1 MKEPEEPPPH
11 TLQQPRTTS
20 FKRLQIFHQLL
31 LHLQWT
37 GAGSISGNWFAIL
50 VNNEFSEIPFD
61 GINQSATLLLLQV
74 FVQWMGIVTIHIDLL
89 EHIEL
94 NLTLFDE
101 TLDLLIIA
109 WLLIGKLVGWK
120 TQYPEAWGLKNKRK
134 IRKINYYGI
143 SFLISGCMQKTR
155 TTEQFFSIQR
165 LELEGRKSFIFNPL
179 SH

>member
-1 MKEPEEPPPH
+1 M
-11 TLQQPRTTS
+11 S
-20 FKRLQIFHQLL
+20 
-31 LHLQWT
+31 
-37 GAGSISGNWFAIL
+37 
-50 VNNEFSEIPFD
+50 
-61 GINQSATLLLLQV
+61 
-74 FVQWMGIVTIHIDLL
+74 IVTIHIDLL

-109 WLLIGKLVGWK
+109 GLLIGKLVGWK